1 MSAHRRSLRL
11 SRPLA
16 AGIAALALAA
26 PAAQA
31 RPDVLPSAHHVIAT
45 QQQAVV
51 PHGLGQ
57 NAPVYWASPAA
68 ASADAPSTPVN
79 HSNAPQVRSTDTGFD
94 FTSAAVGAA
103 GLGLIALLA
112 VGMST
117 VTGRRRMRP
126 TA

>member
-11 SRPLA
+11 S
-16 AGIAALALAA
+16 
-26 PAAQA
+26 

-68 ASADAPSTPVN
+68 ASADAPTPAKP
-79 HSNAPQVRSTDTGFD
+79 SNAPQVRSTDTGFD
-94 FTSAAVGAA
+94 LTSAAVGAA
-103 GLGLIALLA
+103 GLGLLALLA
-112 VGMST
+112 VGMSSLT
-117 VTGRRRMRP
+117 SHRRMRP

>member
-1 MSAHRRSLRL
+1 MSSHRRSLRL

-31 RPDVLPSAHHVIAT
+31 RPAQDPVVVPSAHHVL
-45 QQQAVV
+45 V
-51 PHGLGQ
+51 PHGIGQ
-57 NAPVYWASPAA
+57 NAPGYWASP
-68 ASADAPSTPVN
+68 DAPTPVE
-79 HSNAPQVRSTDTGFD
+79 HSSAPQVRSTDTGFD

-103 GLGLIALLA
+103 GLGLIGLLA
-112 VGMST
+112 AGMT
-117 VTGRRRMRP
+117 TLTGRRRMRP

>member
-1 MSAHRRSLRL
+1 MSSHRRSLRL

-31 RPDVLPSAHHVIAT
+31 HPAQDPAALPSAHHAIA
-45 QQQAVV
+45 
-51 PHGLGQ
+51 PHGIGQ
-57 NAPVYWASPAA
+57 NAPVYWASP
-68 ASADAPSTPVN
+68 DAPTPVE
-79 HSNAPQVRSTDTGFD
+79 HSSAPQVRSTDTGFD
-94 FTSAAVGAA
+94 VTSAAVGAA

-112 VGMST
+112 VGST
-117 VTGRRRMRP
+117 TLTARRRMRP

>member
-1 MSAHRRSLRL
+1 MSSHRRSLRL

-31 RPDVLPSAHHVIAT
+31 HPAQDPVVLPSAHHAI
-45 QQQAVV
+45 V
-51 PHGLGQ
+51 PHQ

-68 ASADAPSTPVN
+68 ASADAPTPVK
-79 HSNAPQVRSTDTGFD
+79 HPRTPQVRSTDTGFD
-94 FTSAAVGAA
+94 FTSAAAGAA

-112 VGMST
+112 VGMT
-117 VTGRRRMRP
+117 TLTGRRRMRP

>member
-1 MSAHRRSLRL
+1 MSSHRRSLRL

-31 RPDVLPSAHHVIAT
+31 RPAQDPVILPSAHHAIA
-45 QQQAVV
+45 
-51 PHGLGQ
+51 PHGIGQ
-57 NAPVYWASPAA
+57 NAAVYWASP
-68 ASADAPSTPVN
+68 DAPTPVKR
-79 HSNAPQVRSTDTGFD
+79 SDAPQVRSTDTGFD

-112 VGMST
+112 VGMGT
-117 VTGRRRMRP
+117 LTGRRRMRP
-126 TA
+126 AA

>member
-1 MSAHRRSLRL
+1 MSSHRRSLRL

-31 RPDVLPSAHHVIAT
+31 RPAQDPVVLPSAHHAIA
-45 QQQAVV
+45 
-51 PHGLGQ
+51 PHGIGQ
-57 NAPVYWASPAA
+57 NAPVYWASP
-68 ASADAPSTPVN
+68 DAPAPVEQ
-79 HSNAPQVRSTDTGFD
+79 SSAPQVRSTDTGFD
-94 FTSAAVGAA
+94 VTSAAVGAA

-112 VGMST
+112 VGMT
-117 VTGRRRMRP
+117 TLTGRRRMRP

>member
-1 MSAHRRSLRL
+1 MSSHRRSLRL

-26 PAAQA
+26 PAAHA
-31 RPDVLPSAHHVIAT
+31 RPVQDPIVLSSAHHAIV
-45 QQQAVV
+45 Q
-51 PHGLGQ
+51 HGIGQ

-68 ASADAPSTPVN
+68 VSADAPTPVE
-79 HSNAPQVRSTDTGFD
+79 HSSTPQVRSTDTGFD
-94 FTSAAVGAA
+94 VTSAAVGAA

-112 VGMST
+112 VGMT
-117 VTGRRRMRP
+117 TLTARRRMRP

>member
-1 MSAHRRSLRL
+1 MSSHHRSLRL

-31 RPDVLPSAHHVIAT
+31 RPVQDPVVLPSAHHAIL
-45 QQQAVV
+45 
-51 PHGLGQ
+51 PHGIGQ
-57 NAPVYWASPAA
+57 NAAVYWARPAA
-68 ASADAPSTPVN
+68 VSADTPTPVE
-79 HSNAPQVRSTDTGFD
+79 HSSAPQVRSTDTGFD
-94 FTSAAVGAA
+94 VTSAAVGAA

-112 VGMST
+112 VGMT
-117 VTGRRRMRP
+117 TLTGRRRMRP

>member
-1 MSAHRRSLRL
+1 MSSHRRSLRL

-31 RPDVLPSAHHVIAT
+31 HFDQNPVVLPSAHHAI
-45 QQQAVV
+45 V
-51 PHGLGQ
+51 PQGIGQ

-68 ASADAPSTPVN
+68 VSADAPTPVT
-79 HSNAPQVRSTDTGFD
+79 HSSAPQVRSTDSGFD
-94 FTSAAVGAA
+94 VTSAAVGAG

-112 VGMST
+112 VGMT
-117 VTGRRRMRP
+117 TLTGRRRMRP

>member
-1 MSAHRRSLRL
+1 MSSHRRSLRL

-31 RPDVLPSAHHVIAT
+31 HFDQNPVVLPSAH
-45 QQQAVV
+45 QAIV
-51 PHGLGQ
+51 PHQ
-57 NAPVYWASPAA
+57 SAPVYWASP
-68 ASADAPSTPVN
+68 DAPTPVK
-79 HSNAPQVRSTDTGFD
+79 HSSAPQVRSTDTGFD
-94 FTSAAVGAA
+94 VTSAAVGAA

-112 VGMST
+112 VGT
-117 VTGRRRMRP
+117 TTLTARRRMRP

>member
-1 MSAHRRSLRL
+1 MSSHRRSLRL

-31 RPDVLPSAHHVIAT
+31 RSAQDPVVLPSAHHAI
-45 QQQAVV
+45 V
-51 PHGLGQ
+51 PHGTVQ
-57 NAPVYWASPAA
+57 NAPVYWASPTA
-68 ASADAPSTPVN
+68 ASADAPTPVE
-79 HSNAPQVRSTDTGFD
+79 HSSAPQVRSTDPGFD
-94 FTSAAVGAA
+94 VTSAAVGAA

-112 VGMST
+112 VGMT
-117 VTGRRRMRP
+117 TLTGRRRMRP

>member
-1 MSAHRRSLRL
+1 MSSHRRSLRL

-31 RPDVLPSAHHVIAT
+31 RPAQEPVVLPSAHHAI
-45 QQQAVV
+45 V
-51 PHGLGQ
+51 PHGIGQ

-68 ASADAPSTPVN
+68 VSADAPTPVK
-79 HSNAPQVRSTDTGFD
+79 HSSAPQVRSTDPGFD

-112 VGMST
+112 VGMT
-117 VTGRRRMRP
+117 TLTARRRMRP

>member
-1 MSAHRRSLRL
+1 MSSHRRSLRL

-31 RPDVLPSAHHVIAT
+31 RPAQDPVVAPSAHHAL
-45 QQQAVV
+45 V
-51 PHGLGQ
+51 PHGIGQ
-57 NAPVYWASPAA
+57 NDPVYWATPTAVN
-68 ASADAPSTPVN
+68 ADAPTPVE

-103 GLGLIALLA
+103 GLALIGLLA
-112 VGMST
+112 AGMT
-117 VTGRRRMRP
+117 TLTGRRRMRH

>member
-1 MSAHRRSLRL
+1 MPSHRRSLRL

-31 RPDVLPSAHHVIAT
+31 RPAQDPVVVAPAHHAI
-45 QQQAVV
+45 V
-51 PHGLGQ
+51 PHGIGQ
-57 NAPVYWASPAA
+57 NDPVHWSSPAA
-68 ASADAPSTPVN
+68 VSADAPS
-79 HSNAPQVRSTDTGFD
+79 SAPQVRSTDTGFD

-103 GLGLIALLA
+103 GLALIGLLA
-112 VGMST
+112 AGMT
-117 VTGRRRMRP
+117 TLTGRRRMRP

>member
-1 MSAHRRSLRL
+1 MSSHRRSLRL

-31 RPDVLPSAHHVIAT
+31 HPAQDRAVLPSAHHTIA
-45 QQQAVV
+45 
-51 PHGLGQ
+51 PHGIGQ
-57 NAPVYWASPAA
+57 NAPVYWASP
-68 ASADAPSTPVN
+68 DAPTPVKR
-79 HSNAPQVRSTDTGFD
+79 SNAPQVRSTDTGFD
-94 FTSAAVGAA
+94 ATSAAVGAA

-112 VGMST
+112 VGT
-117 VTGRRRMRP
+117 TTLTGRRRMRP

>member
-1 MSAHRRSLRL
+1 MSPHRRSLRL

-31 RPDVLPSAHHVIAT
+31 RPAQDPVVLPSAHHVI
-45 QQQAVV
+45 V
-51 PHGLGQ
+51 PHGIGQ

-68 ASADAPSTPVN
+68 ASDRPPAPVEHFS
-79 HSNAPQVRSTDTGFD
+79 APQVRSTDTGFD
-94 FTSAAVGAA
+94 VTSAAVGAA
-103 GLGLIALLA
+103 GLGLVALLA
-112 VGMST
+112 VGGT
-117 VTGRRRMRP
+117 TLTGRRRMGP

>member
-1 MSAHRRSLRL
+1 MSSHRRSLRL

-31 RPDVLPSAHHVIAT
+31 HTMQDPVVPTSGHHTI
-45 QQQAVV
+45 V
-51 PHGLGQ
+51 PHGIGQ
-57 NAPVYWASPAA
+57 NAPVYWATPTAVN
-68 ASADAPSTPVN
+68 ADAPTPVE

-103 GLGLIALLA
+103 GLSLIALLA
-112 VGMST
+112 AGMT
-117 VTGRRRMRP
+117 TLTGRRRTRP

>member
-1 MSAHRRSLRL
+1 MSSHRRSLRL

-26 PAAQA
+26 APAAQA
-31 RPDVLPSAHHVIAT
+31 RPAQDPIVVPSAHHAIA
-45 QQQAVV
+45 

-68 ASADAPSTPVN
+68 ASADAPTPVKS
-79 HSNAPQVRSTDTGFD
+79 SNAPQVRSTDTGFD

-103 GLGLIALLA
+103 GLGVIALLA

-117 VTGRRRMRP
+117 LTGRRRMRP

>member
-68 ASADAPSTPVN
+68 ASADAPTPAKP
-79 HSNAPQVRSTDTGFD
+79 SNAPQVRSTDTGFD
-94 FTSAAVGAA
+94 LTSAAVGAA
-103 GLGLIALLA
+103 GLGLLALLA
-112 VGMST
+112 VGMSSLT
-117 VTGRRRMRP
+117 SHRRMRP

>member
-1 MSAHRRSLRL
+1 MSSHRRSLRL

-31 RPDVLPSAHHVIAT
+31 HPAQDPAALPSAHHAIA
-45 QQQAVV
+45 
-51 PHGLGQ
+51 PHGIGQ
-57 NAPVYWASPAA
+57 NDPVYWASP
-68 ASADAPSTPVN
+68 DAPTPVER
-79 HSNAPQVRSTDTGFD
+79 SSVPQVRSTDTGFD
-94 FTSAAVGAA
+94 VTSAAVGAA

-112 VGMST
+112 VGST
-117 VTGRRRMRP
+117 TLTARRRMRP

>member
-1 MSAHRRSLRL
+1 MSSHRRSLRL

-31 RPDVLPSAHHVIAT
+31 HFDQYPVVLPPAHHAIA
-45 QQQAVV
+45 
-51 PHGLGQ
+51 PHGIGQ
-57 NAPVYWASPAA
+57 NAPVYWASP
-68 ASADAPSTPVN
+68 DAPTPVG
-79 HSNAPQVRSTDTGFD
+79 HSSDPQVRSTDTGFD
-94 FTSAAVGAA
+94 VTSAAVGAA

-112 VGMST
+112 VGMT
-117 VTGRRRMRP
+117 TLTGRRRMRP

>member
-1 MSAHRRSLRL
+1 MSAHRRSLRH

-16 AGIAALALAA
+16 AGLAALALAAA

-31 RPDVLPSAHHVIAT
+31 RPAQDPVVVPSAHHVI
-45 QQQAVV
+45 V

-68 ASADAPSTPVN
+68 VNADAPTPPVT

-94 FTSAAVGAA
+94 FTSVAVGAA
-103 GLGLIALLA
+103 GLVLLALLA

-117 VTGRRRMRP
+117 LTGRRRMRT

>member
-1 MSAHRRSLRL
+1 MSSHRRSLRL

-31 RPDVLPSAHHVIAT
+31 HPAQDPALPSAHHTIA
-45 QQQAVV
+45 
-51 PHGLGQ
+51 PLGIGQ
-57 NAPVYWASPAA
+57 NAPGYWASP
-68 ASADAPSTPVN
+68 DAPTPVER
-79 HSNAPQVRSTDTGFD
+79 SSAPQVRSTDTGFD
-94 FTSAAVGAA
+94 VTSAVAGAA

-112 VGMST
+112 VGTST
-117 VTGRRRMRP
+117 LTARRRMRP

>member
-1 MSAHRRSLRL
+1 MPSHRRSLRL

-31 RPDVLPSAHHVIAT
+31 RPAQDPVVVPSAHHVL
-45 QQQAVV
+45 V
-51 PHGLGQ
+51 PHGIGQ

-68 ASADAPSTPVN
+68 ASADAPTPAKP
-79 HSNAPQVRSTDTGFD
+79 SNAPQVRSTDTGFD

-103 GLGLIALLA
+103 GLGLIGLLA
-112 VGMST
+112 AGMT
-117 VTGRRRMRP
+117 TLTGRRRMRP

>member
-1 MSAHRRSLRL
+1 MSSHRRSSRL

-16 AGIAALALAA
+16 AGIATLALAA

-31 RPDVLPSAHHVIAT
+31 HLSQDPAPLPSAHHTIAS
-45 QQQAVV
+45 
-51 PHGLGQ
+51 HGIGQ
-57 NAPVYWASPAA
+57 NAPPVYWASP
-68 ASADAPSTPVN
+68 DAPIPVK
-79 HSNAPQVRSTDTGFD
+79 HSSVPQVRSTDTGFD
-94 FTSAAVGAA
+94 VTSAAVGAA

-117 VTGRRRMRP
+117 LTARRRMGP

>member
-1 MSAHRRSLRL
+1 MSSHRRSLRL

-31 RPDVLPSAHHVIAT
+31 RPAQEP
-45 QQQAVV
+45 VV
-51 PHGLGQ
+51 PHGVGQ
-57 NAPVYWASPAA
+57 NAPVYWASPDAV
-68 ASADAPSTPVN
+68 SADAPTSV
-79 HSNAPQVRSTDTGFD
+79 SAPQVHSTDTGFD

-112 VGMST
+112 AGMT
-117 VTGRRRMRP
+117 TLTGRRRMRP